1 MQSLL
6 KNVLCNINAEK
17 SKKTVKILYNMLE
30 QTFCLFLKLMSNKLL
45 KTPAIMFIRNPSS

>member
-17 SKKTVKILYNMLE
+17 SKKIVKILYNMLE
-30 QTFCLFLKLMSNKLL
+30 QTFCLFLKSMFHKLL
-45 KTPAIMFIRNPSS
+45 KTPAIMFI

>member
-17 SKKTVKILYNMLE
+17 SKKTVKMLYNMLE
-30 QTFCLFLKLMSNKLL
+30 QTFCLFLKSMSHKFP
-45 KTPAIMFIRNPSS
+45 KTPAIMFISNSSS

>member
-30 QTFCLFLKLMSNKLL
+30 QTFCLFLKSMSHKFP
-45 KTPAIMFIRNPSS
+45 KTPAIMFI